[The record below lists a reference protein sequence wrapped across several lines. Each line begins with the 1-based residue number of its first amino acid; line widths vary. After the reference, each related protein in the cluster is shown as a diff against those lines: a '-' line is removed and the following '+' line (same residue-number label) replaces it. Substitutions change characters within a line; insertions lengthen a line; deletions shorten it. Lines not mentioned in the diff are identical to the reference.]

1 MTWLT
6 AKIGG
11 WLAAAGALILLV
23 FGAWQKG
30 RREGKDIMQ
39 AEQERHRRE
48 MREIKRKSDD
58 EVDGLGHADVDQR
71 FDRWVRGSEQR

>member
-6 AKIGG
+6 TKIGG
-11 WLAAAGALILLV
+11 WLAAAGALILLL

-48 MREIKRKSDD
+48 MRDIKRNSDD
-58 EVDGLGHADVDQR
+58 EIDSLGPADVDQR
-71 FDRWVRGSEQR
+71 FARWVRGSEQR

>member
-6 AKIGG
+6 TKIGG
-11 WLAAAGALILLV
+11 GLAAVGALILLL

-39 AEQERHRRE
+39 AEQDRHRAEAIAAKRE
-48 MREIKRKSDD
+48 SDSEIDD
-58 EVDGLGHADVDQR
+58 LGRADVDQR
-71 FDRWVRGSEQR
+71 FDRWVRR

>member
-6 AKIGG
+6 TKIGG

-39 AEQERHRRE
+39 AEQDRHRAE
-48 MREIKRKSDD
+48 AIAAKRKNDSEIDD
-58 EVDGLGHADVDQR
+58 LGHADLDQR
-71 FDRWVRGSEQR
+71 MSSWLRR